1 MRPPL
6 CRKKNE
12 APDQCVL
19 LPKHNDECATV
30 RSAVLCAIGLFSHMT
45 VPSYLAGALSRVMR
59 GVSPDNDKER
69 VTVRSAVPCI
79 PCPPAQSSRSQW
91 PACPGRPRLA
101 ASQPEA
107 GGTRLQHRKE
117 RHQPLAEWQEEEQGK
132 GSSGCG
138 AHGAGGGGAA
148 AAAAAAAE
156 RVEQEAGGAAA
167 VVAGAGAA
175 AAAAAA
181 AVAAACPSNLLARV
195 RAREAQPVVHH
206 PPAPGPPQHSLS
218 RPAFSRSLSCSG
230 LSPAPAGI
238 CVRSPASQSQLRTQT
253 ALPLFRTRLAVLRLA
268 GGWASGRCL

>member
-117 RHQPLAEWQEEEQGK
+117 RHQPLAEWQQ
-132 GSSGCG
+132 
-138 AHGAGGGGAA
+138 
-148 AAAAAAAE
+148 E
-156 RVEQEAGGAAA
+156 RKERQCLSERTV
-167 VVAGAGAA
+167 
-175 AAAAAA
+175 
-181 AVAAACPSNLLARV
+181 P
-195 RAREAQPVVHH
+195 HF
-206 PPAPGPPQHSLS
+206 PPQL
-218 RPAFSRSLSCSG
+218 PA
-230 LSPAPAGI
+230 
-238 CVRSPASQSQLRTQT
+238 RT
-253 ALPLFRTRLAVLRLA
+253 PLLVEGVPRDLLQPLLCAR
-268 GGWASGRCL
+268 GD